1 MNKTHITN
9 IKISN
14 LYDRLNYDI
23 PFPSNQPV
31 SVLIAPNGAG
41 KTTILNL
48 LYYIFGCGRFED
60 IFNVPF
66 DSIRISLSNGKTVVF
81 SRLNKSGDTSS
92 APIYTHRRGQGYLL
106 DRAPSLT
113 ISETD
118 EYATCTSYDR
128 FEFTCG
134 RNFSR
139 IDFMLAIYQGK
150 KLMGEPVVYSEMDK
164 KCYEL
169 YGKQDEREGFSAESE
184 EEYERLHNASVS
196 ASFFDIWIEQDEYLR
211 KYDCNIDIV
220 YINTKR
226 TLQESMKSVPLEK
239 RVGDIRSAIEDQI
252 KRTSSIYFQSITSLH
267 SSLISSYLQNTINT
281 NCSYDEFRK
290 KWDDYQDM
298 LVRLQK
304 FDMVPEE
311 ELISINEDTYN
322 AKKEFLN
329 IYLQTFSE
337 TLGDMMDLYT
347 RLNLLKEI
355 IDSRNQYTGNVLT
368 YDQNV
373 GMFFTTCKNTYI
385 PVEELSS
392 GELHDL
398 IMFYNLIFND
408 DTLLLIDEPEISEHI
423 SWQKSFLNK
432 LIEICAVNN
441 NQAIVTTHSPYI
453 TKGHNDLILKAN
465 ITKT

>member
-1 MNKTHITN
+1 
-9 IKISN
+9 
-14 LYDRLNYDI
+14 
-23 PFPSNQPV
+23 
-31 SVLIAPNGAG
+31 
-41 KTTILNL
+41 
-48 LYYIFGCGRFED
+48 
-60 IFNVPF
+60 
-66 DSIRISLSNGKTVVF
+66 
-81 SRLNKSGDTSS
+81 
-92 APIYTHRRGQGYLL
+92 
-106 DRAPSLT
+106 
-113 ISETD
+113 
-118 EYATCTSYDR
+118 
-128 FEFTCG
+128 
-134 RNFSR
+134 
-139 IDFMLAIYQGK
+139 MLAIYQGK